1 MRDSLHFPNF
11 ALRPGKTGRGNFFRK
26 PLARNLDSCIL
37 AIAVAHGVLAQLVR
51 APACHVGGRGFES
64 RTSRQSII
72 KRFAK
77 WRTFFLFVAPFLRT
91 AQDSRGTMT
100 LRGELTAQ
108 LPLRARLTYE
118 VCLAVPLAASALVNF
133 PLADVLAHILA
144 SSTSFRAFV
153 RNRFAFRTDGAAY
166 GPNSHCCL
174 VRGVSNLER

>member
-1 MRDSLHFPNF
+1 MRDSPHFPNF

-77 WRTFFLFVAPFLRT
+77 WRTFFSFCCAIPPN
-91 AQDSRGTMT
+91 G
-100 LRGELTAQ
+100 
-108 LPLRARLTYE
+108 ARLTRHYDAARGADGTAAAAGPLD
-118 VCLAVPLAASALVNF
+118 VRSVPGVPLAASALVSF